1 MKTILSVVI
10 LILSFSISNYALSQ
24 CDCNAALS
32 SDLLSVSSEYNESS
46 FRKFIYQ
53 YFKSS
58 KKERKKMKKNY
69 SNSFGLKA
77 VVDGLPIE
85 FSSDNNSGSDAQRFY
100 SFEQEILKNDYVSS
114 EMMQSISTRY
124 MSTNQLTAYLAC
136 LKSSCGSQNG
146 VTSEVGGDP
155 FDVFFVRITFTND
168 LANVSI
174 KLDTDIQYAGC
185 SPIHDLV
192 MEKGVELKSGQSLVQ
207 YFKRS
212 NPDKAASV
220 NVNFDQLALDPI
232 QLAKRDNNN
241 TALPIGSIVTST
253 LSFSEFHQQVTDKAF
268 TADQSIWAP
277 CDGRKVIGSSYSTN
291 FQKDFVPDLRGQF
304 LRGQNS
310 MGGPSEADQATPN
323 GKNPRDGETKKNGYV
338 YQEDGIAA
346 HKHVTNLYQQKD
358 DSGRGGAANDLTVG
372 GSGYNKTSE
381 NNIGAAN
388 ETRPMNMYVY
398 YYIRIN

>member
-1 MKTILSVVI
+1 MKTLFSLAI
-10 LILSFSISNYALSQ
+10 LIVSFSISIHSFSQ
-24 CDCNAALS
+24 CDCNTALS
-32 SDLLSVSSEYNESS
+32 SDLLSVSNQYNESS
-46 FRKFIYQ
+46 FRQFIYR
-53 YFKSS
+53 YFKST

-85 FSSDNNSGSDAQRFY
+85 FSSDNSSGTDAQRFY
-100 SFEQEILKNDYVSS
+100 SFEQEVLKNDYVSS
-114 EMMQSISTRY
+114 EIMQAISTRY

-155 FDVFFVRITFTND
+155 FDVFFVRVTFTND
-168 LANVSI
+168 LPNVSI
-174 KLDTDIQYAGC
+174 KLDGDIQYAGC

-212 NPDKAASV
+212 NPDKMASL
-220 NVNFDQLALDPI
+220 NVNFDQLVLNPI

-241 TALPIGSIVTST
+241 TALPIGTIVAST
-253 LSFSEFHQQVTDKAF
+253 LSFSEFHQQITEKAF
-268 TADQSIWAP
+268 TSDRSIWAP
-277 CDGRKVIGSSYSTN
+277 CDGREVIGSSYSAN

-310 MGGPSEADQATPN
+310 MGGPSEAEQATPN
-323 GKNPRDGETKKNGYV
+323 GENPRDGEAEKNRYV

-346 HKHVTNLYQQKD
+346 HKHVTNLYQQRD

-372 GSGYNKTSE
+372 GSQYNRTSQ
-381 NNIGAAN
+381 NNIGAAK